1 MIAYL
6 RQIINLVE
14 GTVSKVA
21 WIMVAYVAMSI
32 LEVVSI
38 GLAGPYIAFMV
49 TGSIGQF
56 RELTAFLPFTISDVN
71 TENIMVVSGVFLVFL
86 FAFKAVMIFW
96 LNRVVIVY
104 GQEQLVSIRSRL
116 IAIYQSMSGTKLK
129 SSNYSEYVNIISS
142 VCPSFTNLLMAIVQL
157 FGELVIALVLIS
169 MLIWTD
175 VFAFFILFI
184 LLAACLLLTD
194 RFVKNRMIEAG
205 RKTNQSTAGILRSLC
220 ELFDGI
226 RELKIYGKRNQFSKQ
241 VMDASKAYSEAQV
254 DVQLFSILPKC
265 VVEVVVIVFLILF
278 LMVSAFSGVERDVL
292 VVTMGVYGMVAIRLL
307 PFARSFSATLIRLR
321 SNAHSVEL
329 LTMAFE
335 RTTSVISGEITME
348 PSLTNPSRMSGANI
362 DELELRNLSFRHSE
376 NSNLVLNDVNLVIKK
391 GDRIGL
397 VGESGGGKTTLVNI
411 LTGMLSATSGS
422 VLLDG
427 KDVTQKP
434 AELWE
439 NISYLPQEI
448 FIFDGSVKDN
458 VTLRTPSNLVDEEEV
473 VRALK
478 RAKVYESV
486 MVLPKQLD
494 TNLGQ
499 DGNRLSGGQR
509 QRIALA
515 RAFYFDRKL
524 IILDEAT
531 SAVSERMEEEI
542 VKEILSD
549 EGDLTVICISHNPAT
564 IENFDRVFKLEQG
577 RLITEREINR
587 GGSQCNP

>member
-1 MIAYL
+1 MIVYL
-6 RQIINLVE
+6 RQIINFVE
-14 GTVSKVA
+14 GTVSKIG

-32 LEVVSI
+32 LEAVSI

-56 RELTAFLPFTISDVN
+56 RELSAFLPFTIPDAN
-71 TENIMVVSGVFLVFL
+71 TENLMVISGVFLVFL
-86 FAFKAVMIFW
+86 FAFKATMIFW

-129 SSNYSEYVNIISS
+129 SSNHSEYINIITS

-175 VFAFFILFI
+175 AFAFFILFI
-184 LLAACLLLTD
+184 LLSACLVLTD
-194 RFVKNRMIEAG
+194 RFVKNRVIKAG
-205 RKTNQSTAGILRSLC
+205 RKTNQSSAGILRSLG

-241 VMDASKAYSEAQV
+241 VTDASKAYSEAQV

-265 VVEVVVIVFLILF
+265 VVELVVIVFLILF

-329 LTMAFE
+329 LTAAFE
-335 RTTSVISGEITME
+335 RTTSVDSDEITIE
-348 PSLTNPSRMSGANI
+348 PNFANPSKTGDINI
-362 DELELRNLSFRHSE
+362 EGLELQNLSFRHSKD
-376 NSNLVLNDVNLVIKK
+376 SDFVVDDVNLVIKK

-397 VGESGGGKTTLVNI
+397 VGESGSGKTTLVNI
-411 LTGMLSATSGS
+411 LTGMLSATSGN

-439 NISYLPQEI
+439 KISYLPQEI

-458 VTLRTPSNLVDEEEV
+458 VTLRTPSNLVDEEDV
-473 VRALK
+473 TRALK
-478 RAKVYESV
+478 RARAYESV
-486 MVLPKQLD
+486 MALPNQLD
-494 TNLGQ
+494 TILGQ

-531 SAVSERMEEEI
+531 SAVSERMEEE
-542 VKEILSD
+542 VVEEILSD

-564 IENFDRVFKLEQG
+564 IRNFDREFRLEHG
-577 RLITEREINR
+577 HLISVRDK
-587 GGSQCNP
+587 